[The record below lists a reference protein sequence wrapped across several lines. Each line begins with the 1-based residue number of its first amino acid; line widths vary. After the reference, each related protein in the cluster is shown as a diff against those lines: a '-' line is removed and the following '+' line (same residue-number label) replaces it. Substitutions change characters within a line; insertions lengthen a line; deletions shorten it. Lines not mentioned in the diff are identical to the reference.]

1 MDNNYI
7 TSSPWVSFSTTADCC
22 FTYGGDYIT
31 ALVDDVATIKATQ
44 STVELNMSDIR
55 NLQEKFASL
64 EGEIYVLK
72 CEVENLKKE
81 QNKRLSKMDTRING
95 IIAFFQKLGIKF

>member
-1 MDNNYI
+1 MDSNYI
-7 TSSPWVSFSTTADCC
+7 TLSPWVSYSTTVDCG
-22 FTYGGDYIT
+22 FTHGNDYVT

-55 NLQEKFASL
+55 NLQEKFAFL
-64 EGEIYVLK
+64 EGEIYTLK

-81 QNKRLSKMDTRING
+81 QNKRMSKMDTRING